1 MLGWRGPLGRRAGG
15 RLAGALRWG
24 RAPVWLWVV
33 SFGVLLASMAVAA
46 VAVRAPAV
54 LRKPFV
60 DDQPLQRDQVPLN
73 PAIRAEILEILEIAG
88 RAPLGPGRLTQVIR
102 PWKNPRLVVFFIDLV
117 PRPEG
122 EPWVQ
127 LDLSI
132 AVGIHWI
139 NVHFVGE
146 LELQGGRFARL
157 APQELVVSGWAIGE
171 PGADLVALA
180 NAELDRLCAKD
191 SELNANLSRIARL
204 SVRGGKF
211 WLDAASR
218 PAAD

>member
-1 MLGWRGPLGRRAGG
+1 MG
-15 RLAGALRWG
+15 GALRWG
-24 RAPVWLWVV
+24 RAPAWLWAL
-33 SFGVLLASMAVAA
+33 SFGLLLASLAVAA

-54 LRKPFV
+54 LRRPFV
-60 DDQPLQRDQVPLN
+60 DERPLERDQVPLV
-73 PAIRAEILEILEIAG
+73 PEERDEVLEILSIAG
-88 RAPLGPGRLTQVIR
+88 RAPLGPGRLTQVLR
-102 PWKNPRLVVFFIDLV
+102 PWKNKRLVVFFIDLV
-117 PRPEG
+117 PRAGG

-146 LELQGGRFARL
+146 LELARGRFSRL
-157 APQELVVSGWAIGE
+157 VPQELVVSGWALGE

-180 NAELDRLCAKD
+180 NAELDRLCAQD
-191 SELNANLSRIARL
+191 AELNANLSRVAAL

-211 WLDAASR
+211 WLDGAGGR
-218 PAAD
+218 AAD